1 MADWTTSRW
10 NLAYHWKTV
19 LIWGLGIGGA
29 LVFTLW
35 TMSEQADAWVQGFQP
50 FPDGEVDV
58 VVHRF
63 CRSDFCNYPSQ
74 SEWQQTIRSVMSEWN
89 NAGSTFMFRERAAH
103 STDDL
108 CRLPDTVTV
117 ILADPDNLCPGD
129 GPLRFGGRTEYQW
142 RDREGAWQVR
152 IYINAERESSQSLA
166 SIRRLLLHEF
176 GHAVGL
182 DHPDEAGQTVAAVMN
197 STIYHNHLQ
206 PDDIAG
212 IRALYPANGAIEPL
226 KGFLENPRDGSSHS
240 GVGVISGWVCEAE
253 TVTIEFRGRR
263 GPAPYHQVWKAAY
276 GTGRA
281 DTQDDCGDSNNGFG
295 LLFNWNNLGDGTHT
309 VTAFVDGVELGRATV
324 TVTTLDGEFPKGL
337 SGGYVLEDF
346 PYPGESVVIEWEQ
359 SLQNFVITERSTPR
373 DDGQSEEPE
382 ECQFPDIPGAC
393 GEDG

>member
-1 MADWTTSRW
+1 MADWSTIRW
-10 NLAYHWKTV
+10 NLSYHWKV
-19 LIWGLGIGGA
+19 ILLWAIGIGGA
-29 LVFTLW
+29 VVFSLW
-35 TMSEQADAWVQGFQP
+35 AGRAEAWVQGFQP

-63 CRSDFCNYPSQ
+63 CRSDSCGYPSQ
-74 SEWQQTIRSVMSEWN
+74 AEWQQTIRSVMAEWN
-89 NAGSTFMFRERAAH
+89 NAGSTFVFRERAAQG
-103 STDDL
+103 TDDP

-117 ILADPDNLCPGD
+117 ILADPDNLCRRD
-129 GPLRFGGRTEYQW
+129 GPLRFDARTEYSSYGGRRQ
-142 RDREGAWQVR
+142 WQVR
-152 IYINAERESSQSLA
+152 IYINAESESSEGLG

-182 DHPDEAGQTVAAVMN
+182 DHPDEAGQDVDAIMN
-197 STIYHNHLQ
+197 SIIYHNHLQ

-226 KGFLENPRDGSSHS
+226 TGFLENPRDGSSHS

-359 SLQNFVITERSTPR
+359 SLQNFVITESSTTR